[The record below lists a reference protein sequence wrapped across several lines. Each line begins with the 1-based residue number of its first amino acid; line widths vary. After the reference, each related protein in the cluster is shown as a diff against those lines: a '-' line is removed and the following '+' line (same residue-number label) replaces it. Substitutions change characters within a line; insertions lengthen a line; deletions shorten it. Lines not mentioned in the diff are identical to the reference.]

1 MTIKEKAAAM
11 KLDSTLMA
19 SKPAEM
25 RNRALSA
32 IIKATTGESGGDFFV
47 QMSRIWQRQRQITC
61 QRQL

>member
-25 RNRALSA
+25 RNRALA
-32 IIKATTGESGGDFFV
+32 EIIKALQANQEEIFS
-47 QMSRIWQRQRQITC
+47 C
-61 QRQL
+61 K